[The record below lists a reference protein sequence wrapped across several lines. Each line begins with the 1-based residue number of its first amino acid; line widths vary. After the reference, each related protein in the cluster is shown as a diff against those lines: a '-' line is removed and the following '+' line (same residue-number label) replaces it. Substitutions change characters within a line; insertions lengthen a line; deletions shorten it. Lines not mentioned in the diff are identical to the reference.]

1 MWPVAIC
8 LFLSATSYLC
18 SALVQDYNPTLD
30 AQESL
35 EDLKALGLA
44 SEAVGNPA
52 YHQKNGYSPPNGINQ
67 PGAVADSARG
77 VGANGMVT
85 PNPAYANGNG
95 AARNVV

>member
-1 MWPVAIC
+1 MLNV
-8 LFLSATSYLC
+8 
-18 SALVQDYNPTLD
+18 VQDYNPQLD

-52 YHQKNGYSPPNGINQ
+52 FHQKNGAYNPPNGVNA
-67 PGAVADSARG
+67 PGSVADSARG

-95 AARNVV
+95 NGRNVV